1 MVCQGIE
8 SLSNG
13 TIADFMSYP
22 TTCDAQFYAKIMGAI
37 WMALTLI
44 IFYAER
50 KRDVKPDFLSC
61 AGISALAVIIISV
74 IGTLLTII
82 STTVFLEILVLG
94 GVFIVIWL
102 IRDN

>member
-22 TTCDAQFYAKIMGAI
+22 TTCDVQFYGKIMGAI
-37 WMALTLI
+37 WLVLTLI
-44 IFYAER
+44 IFYGER
-50 KRDVKPDFLSC
+50 KREVKPDFLSC
-61 AGISALAVIIISV
+61 AGISALAVIIFSL

-82 STTVFLEILVLG
+82 STQIFLEILVLG
-94 GVFIVIWL
+94 GIFVIIWL